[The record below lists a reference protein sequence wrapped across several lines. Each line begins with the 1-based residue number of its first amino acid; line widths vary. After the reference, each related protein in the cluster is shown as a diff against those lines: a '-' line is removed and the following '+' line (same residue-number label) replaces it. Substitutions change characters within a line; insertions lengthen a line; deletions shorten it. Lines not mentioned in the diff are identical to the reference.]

1 MQKMIS
7 AKNEPS
13 MFVVSCLKKKKKKND
28 VGKGK
33 TIEGAERH
41 YLENV

>member
-1 MQKMIS
+1 MQEMSS
-7 AKNEPS
+7 AQHEPS
-13 MFVVSCLKKKKKKND
+13 MSVVSCLKKKKND